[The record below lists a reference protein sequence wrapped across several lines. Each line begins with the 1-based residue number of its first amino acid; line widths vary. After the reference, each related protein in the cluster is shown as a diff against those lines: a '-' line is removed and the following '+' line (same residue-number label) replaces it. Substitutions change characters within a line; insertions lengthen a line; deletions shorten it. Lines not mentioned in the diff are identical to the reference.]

1 MKRKLALVTFCLA
14 LSLSIALS
22 VGHASAAE
30 KLDKVRFT
38 YAPLSASGF
47 LWFIAKEAGYFE
59 KNRLDVDMYFEGAS
73 PIMVQSILAGENQ
86 LAGGLGPTAV
96 TNVLQGGDVIPVACI
111 THTFTTPMYVQPS
124 IAGLEQLRGKKV
136 GVSRLG
142 AVSHLTADSI
152 LRRARVGDVTIIQTG
167 GIPES
172 MAALMTG
179 NVDGAMVNPPNNIIL
194 REKGFREIVGAKQ
207 LKELNLRFPEDGVMA
222 KRAWAEEDSDV
233 VKRFVKSLA
242 EALKRMHDDKDF
254 AIKTLGKFTKVSDG
268 KSLEESYRWGID
280 SFFKDFKTPPEAM
293 RLMVDQLVSSRMI
306 DPVLAQKTPLTAY
319 YENRYVEELEK
330 EGFFKKLWQ

>member
-38 YAPLSASGF
+38 FAPLSPRSF

-124 IAGLEQLRGKKV
+124 IT
-136 GVSRLG
+136 S
-142 AVSHLTADSI
+142 
-152 LRRARVGDVTIIQTG
+152 
-167 GIPES
+167 
-172 MAALMTG
+172 
-179 NVDGAMVNPPNNIIL
+179 
-194 REKGFREIVGAKQ
+194 
-207 LKELNLRFPEDGVMA
+207 LK
-222 KRAWAEEDSDV
+222 
-233 VKRFVKSLA
+233 
-242 EALKRMHDDKDF
+242 
-254 AIKTLGKFTKVSDG
+254 
-268 KSLEESYRWGID
+268 
-280 SFFKDFKTPPEAM
+280 
-293 RLMVDQLVSSRMI
+293 
-306 DPVLAQKTPLTAY
+306 
-319 YENRYVEELEK
+319 
-330 EGFFKKLWQ
+330 

>member
-1 MKRKLALVTFCLA
+1 MRKRLSLCLVLALLVWFAPRTA
-14 LSLSIALS
+14 N
-22 VGHASAAE
+22 AAE

-47 LWFIAKEAGYFE
+47 LWFIAKDAGYFE

-86 LAGGLGPTAV
+86 LAGGLGPTVV

-124 IAGLEQLRGKKV
+124 ITTLQQLRGKKI
-136 GVSRLG
+136 GVSRIG

-172 MAALMTG
+172 MAAVMTG

-194 REKGFREIVGAKQ
+194 REKGFRELVGSKQ
-207 LKELNLRFPEDGVMA
+207 LKEMNLRFPENGVMG
-222 KRAWAEEDSDV
+222 KRSWAEKNSDV
-233 VKRFVKSLA
+233 VKRFIKSLA

-254 AIKTLGKFTKVSDG
+254 AMKTLGKYTKVTDT
-268 KSLEESYRWGID
+268 KILEESYRFGID
-280 SFFKDFKTPPEAM
+280 SFFKDFKTPPDGI
-293 RLMVDQLVSSRMI
+293 RLMVDQLASSRMI
-306 DPVLAQKTPLTAY
+306 DANLAQKTPLTAY
-319 YENRYVEELEK
+319 YENRYVEELER

>member
-1 MKRKLALVTFCLA
+1 MRNKLLALCFA
-14 LSLSIALS
+14 LVLQISIGVQTS
-22 VGHASAAE
+22 TAAE

-47 LWFIAKEAGYFE
+47 LWFIAKDAGLFE

-86 LAGGLGPTAV
+86 MAGGLGPTVV

-124 IAGLEQLRGKKV
+124 ITSLQQLRGKKV

-172 MAALMTG
+172 MAAVMTG

-194 REKGFREIVGAKQ
+194 REKGFRELVGAKQ
-207 LKELNLRFPEDGVMA
+207 LKEMNLRFPENGVMA
-222 KRAWAEEDSDV
+222 KRSWAEKNSDA
-233 VKRFVKSLA
+233 VKRFIKSLA

-254 AIKTLGKFTKVSDG
+254 AMKSLGKYTKVTDA
-268 KSLEESYRWGID
+268 KILEESYRFGID
-280 SFFKDFKTPPEAM
+280 SFFKDFKTPVDGI
-293 RLMVDQLVSSRMI
+293 RLMVDQLASSRMI
-306 DPVLAQKTPLTAY
+306 DPALAQKTPLTAY